1 MLSLEA
7 IQEDVLAKLK
17 ADIAQPVYETG
28 IPDAQSVIRVG
39 GRVQPYVAVQ
49 FGDLQRGITRSMAG
63 VRGDDY
69 YTPVYLQAIAAN
81 ARDARRI
88 ANKIIDVMLGY
99 SPEYGGEIRSRPGG
113 GQFYIQT
120 STGATE
126 AFVSPVSFQL
136 TVQILDVIA

>member
-1 MLSLEA
+1 MLSLET
-7 IQEDVLAKLK
+7 IQEDVLARLD
-17 ADIAQPVYETG
+17 AQLVQPVHETG
-28 IPDAQSVIRVG
+28 IPDSQSVIRGTNGKVI
-39 GRVQPYVAVQ
+39 PYIAVQ
-49 FGDLQRGITRSMAG
+49 FGDLQRGITHSMAG

-69 YTPVYLQAIAAN
+69 YTPVYLQAIAPTAKI
-81 ARDARRI
+81 ARQL

-99 SPEYGGEIRSRPGG
+99 QPEYGGQIRSRPGG

-136 TVQILDVIA
+136 TVQILDLP